1 MVVAMCRTVRSDVS
15 ISRKFRSAKLQFCGK
30 AEALHSLNM
39 ADLKD
44 PRLIY
49 LKAGLFLLI
58 GLVSVG
64 LILIEHPSLKI
75 FCLLLLAI
83 WAFSRLYYF
92 MFYVI
97 EKYVDGQYKFSG
109 VMSFVR
115 YVMSRNK

>member
-1 MVVAMCRTVRSDVS
+1 MD
-15 ISRKFRSAKLQFCGK
+15 
-30 AEALHSLNM
+30 
-39 ADLKD
+39 DLKD

-75 FCLLLLAI
+75 FCLLILAI
-83 WAFSRLYYF
+83 WAFSRVYYF

-115 YVMSRNK
+115 YIMSRNK